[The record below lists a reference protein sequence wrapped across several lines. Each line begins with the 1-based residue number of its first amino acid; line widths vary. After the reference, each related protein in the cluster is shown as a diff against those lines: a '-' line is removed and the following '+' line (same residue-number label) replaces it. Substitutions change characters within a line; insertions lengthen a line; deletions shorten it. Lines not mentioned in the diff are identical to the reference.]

1 MERNVTKHTIDCL
14 KEAVC
19 SASPNHNLTLI
30 ELQRWEDD
38 GGAISAG
45 PTPRRQR
52 CVRQDHEEPH
62 ELADAE

>member
-19 SASPNHNLTLI
+19 SASPNHGLTLI
-30 ELQRWEDD
+30 EIQRWEDD

-45 PTPRRQR
+45 PAPGNGGI
-52 CVRQDHEEPH
+52 VIE
-62 ELADAE
+62 